1 MGADQLYLSKR
12 YFSSDANDAA
22 RHNSEA
28 KFDVIVFPIMDTYA
42 LQPVMA
48 GTMLN

>member
-1 MGADQLYLSKR
+1 MGADQLYLSER

-22 RHNSEA
+22 CHNSNA
-28 KFDVIVFPIMDTYA
+28 KFDMIVFPIMDMYA

-48 GTMLN
+48 GTILN